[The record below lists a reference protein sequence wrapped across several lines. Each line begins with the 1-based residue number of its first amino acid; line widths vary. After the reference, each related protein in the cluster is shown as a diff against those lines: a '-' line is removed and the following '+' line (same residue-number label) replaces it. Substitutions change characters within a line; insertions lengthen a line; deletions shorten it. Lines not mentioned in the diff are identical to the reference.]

1 MLNDAIE
8 TLKERS
14 TKFETLK
21 TECEESNSAVK
32 KFTSKIT
39 DLLSDT
45 KMTLLQMFDEL
56 DQNES
61 LRVQSLGPV
70 LPACQVS
77 TKMLC
82 NQLNEFTQ
90 GFFKLITKVTENW

>member
-8 TLKERS
+8 TLKEWS
-14 TKFETLK
+14 AKFETLK
-21 TECEESNSAVK
+21 TECEVSNSAVK
-32 KFTSKIT
+32 KFASKIT

-61 LRVQSLGPV
+61 LRLKSLGPV

-77 TKMLC
+77 RKMLC